1 MPPNRGHKFSLDKVL
16 QANLIHRQNNNL
28 RLTDPAKT
36 GGCSTGDYHYYAV
49 NLGHGQYK
57 VYQKKPIDPYDDIV
71 DEVLSEMF
79 GRDWKRQWKEI
90 EKSKKNL

>member
-1 MPPNRGHKFSLDKVL
+1 M
-16 QANLIHRQNNNL
+16 
-28 RLTDPAKT
+28 TDPAKT